1 MKFFDLISK
10 REKKCGSNVPK
21 YRGYTTPP
29 MPKTAPCKPENDFP
43 DFDMLHDKAEDVL
56 RESRKKS
63 FDRLIDRISKGMK
76 ESALHGS
83 FQSKMVIR
91 QADYF
96 GLDLS
101 NPDSTDCQD
110 VRDYILSKDS
120 RFTVLIESLDE
131 IYKKRWLK
139 DDGIKITVKWCNE
152 DEIH

>member
-1 MKFFDLISK
+1 MKFFDLISR

-21 YRGYTTPP
+21 YGGYTPPP

-43 DFDMLHDKAEDVL
+43 DFDMLRSKAEDVL

-63 FDRLIDRISKGMK
+63 FDKLIGRISKYMV

-83 FQSKMVIR
+83 FQSQMIIR

-120 RFTVLIESLDE
+120 RFTVIIKSLDE
-131 IYKKRWLK
+131 VYKKRWLK
-139 DDGIKITVKWCNE
+139 DDGVELIVKWGIENE
-152 DEIH
+152 AH